1 MSLFLS
7 SLALTGCGTSIGIE
21 DALHCTEVSAE
32 PVADRDAVL
41 DDFGASPQA
50 LLDAVLGDFSGSQ
63 LEHENQGDR
72 ADRADGEAWLT
83 VTDPGDPVT
92 LILYEANVEDT
103 SVYAEEPCSPRL
115 DVGLSV
121 VLVADGLPT
130 FSATVTGVVAV
141 DGGVSL
147 SSTDTSAFDEPLP
160 EPVAYD
166 PADYELVEGRV
177 VEAATVRKRTYLN
190 FGADWRSDFTVSL
203 APKVGKLFVAEGI
216 DPLSYQGKLIRVRGW
231 LKSYNGPLIEATHP
245 EQIEVIGE

>member
-177 VEAATVRKRTYLN
+177 KLWGAGDTWWANVGWEASN
-190 FGADWRSDFTVSL
+190 PSE
-203 APKVGKLFVAEGI
+203 AEPDG
-216 DPLSYQGKLIRVRGW
+216 DHT
-231 LKSYNGPLIEATHP
+231 IEPDTLLYSELERDAGT
-245 EQIEVIGE
+245 E